1 MPHGSNMKPIIIIL
15 LTTIL
20 LVECQNDKS
29 PETKNSK
36 LEEVKE
42 ILSEDKTIDGIN
54 YKAGSEVAFY
64 KESDKVKEGFLAE
77 DQTINGVIFK
87 AGILL

>member
-1 MPHGSNMKPIIIIL
+1 MKPIIIIL

-42 ILSEDKTIDGIN
+42 ILSEDKTISGIN
-54 YKAGSEVAFY
+54 YKAGSAVTFY

-77 DQTINGVIFK
+77 DQMINGVIFK
-87 AGILL
+87 AGIQL